1 MILTKAATT
10 MISNSTTMTMVVT
23 GRMGAIA

>member
-1 MILTKAATT
+1 MILISAATT

-23 GRMGAIA
+23 GRMAQEG